1 MISKLKFDEQ
11 HVKKNILL
19 IKIIG
24 QIVDAIELPR
34 AIELVRQLIRE
45 QGFEEF
51 HRKMLDKEGKK
62 TNIKEDSDSEEDDI
76 IKSKAFN
83 RYNNEI

>member
-34 AIELVRQLIRE
+34 ATELVR
-45 QGFEEF
+45 
-51 HRKMLDKEGKK
+51 
-62 TNIKEDSDSEEDDI
+62 
-76 IKSKAFN
+76 
-83 RYNNEI
+83 

>member
-1 MISKLKFDEQ
+1 
-11 HVKKNILL
+11 
-19 IKIIG
+19 
-24 QIVDAIELPR
+24 
-34 AIELVRQLIRE
+34 
-45 QGFEEF
+45 
-51 HRKMLDKEGKK
+51 MLDKEGKK